1 MQKTNKLT
9 AGVLV
14 KEAFDESVGHS
25 QVNRSVARQKR
36 SSHLVAS
43 AKSSYAGD
51 SRPGK
56 MRVVYERG
64 VG

>member
-9 AGVLV
+9 AGIRA
-14 KEAFDESVGHS
+14 KKAFDESVGHR
-25 QVNRSVARQKR
+25 QVDKSVARQER